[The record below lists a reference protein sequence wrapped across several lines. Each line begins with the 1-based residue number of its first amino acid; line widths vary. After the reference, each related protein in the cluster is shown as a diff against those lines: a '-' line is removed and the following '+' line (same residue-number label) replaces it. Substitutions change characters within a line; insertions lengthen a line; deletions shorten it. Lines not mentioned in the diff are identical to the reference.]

1 MKTGNMD
8 DFAKFEL
15 ALEKAMEK
23 GYIIE
28 DGEVAGIDF
37 RVAVDE
43 VVEMLER
50 WGLIVFMDE
59 N

>member
-1 MKTGNMD
+1 MD
-8 DFAKFEL
+8 DFVKFEL

-37 RVAVDE
+37 RVAVDA